1 MYICE
6 NCFKEYDEGYDICPH
21 CGYVRGSGKREVY
34 MLRIGVTLRNGRY
47 IIGKILGNGGF
58 GITYKAWDT
67 VLNRYV
73 AIKEFYPS
81 GIVNRVPG
89 TNMSCC
95 MRLRGKR
102 NIMRRSS
109 DSGMRR

>member
-1 MYICE
+1 MSALRICKG
-6 NCFKEYDEGYDICPH
+6 F
-21 CGYVRGSGKREVY
+21 RKREVY

-89 TNMSCC
+89 TNNVMLYAAK
-95 MRLRGKR
+95 RER